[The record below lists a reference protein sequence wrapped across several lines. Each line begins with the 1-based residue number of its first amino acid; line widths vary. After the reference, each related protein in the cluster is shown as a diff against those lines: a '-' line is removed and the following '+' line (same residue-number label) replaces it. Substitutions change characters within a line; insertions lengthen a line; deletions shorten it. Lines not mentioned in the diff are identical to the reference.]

1 MLDPQSPR
9 SAARPEADRPIPVDV
24 TLCLAS
30 HTNVGK
36 TTVARTLLGRDVGE
50 VRDAAHVTQ
59 VSEPHELQASPAGD
73 RLVLWDTPGF
83 GDSVRLARRLAHAG
97 QPIGWLLTEVW
108 DRFRDRP
115 FWMAQKAI
123 RAVVDHADVVLYLV
137 DASDPQDG
145 GAALRAE
152 LEVLTRLGR
161 PVLVLLNQLGQPR
174 SPQDESDEVEA
185 WRRRTMTPSFP
196 VVCGVLALD
205 AFARCW
211 VQEGALLEAVA
222 ALLPD
227 ERRAGFARLQ
237 AGWRARQEA
246 VFEGS
251 IAVLAERLVDAALD
265 HEPVAAAPLAQR
277 LRHAAE
283 AALRDGRTDG
293 PRAGAMLAL
302 AQRLQQRVRDDTDR
316 LIRLH
321 GLDGRA
327 GEVVLR
333 RMDDSYAVAMPVD
346 ESTSAVVG
354 GVVSSLFGGAIAGLK
369 VDVAAG
375 GLTLGGG
382 MLAGAVAGALGG
394 AGVARGWNVWS
405 GRESPRVSWSDAALG
420 VALQEALLGYLA
432 VAHYGRGR
440 GRWREAE
447 HAPFWPQAV
456 QATVDSHRVAWVT
469 WLSARSAHAGGDRS
483 SPQVD
488 RAAQRERLRNDAR
501 AMLDRMGRDL
511 LARLYPQAAADWAAP
526 VTPPPYPSSEAASR

>member
-1 MLDPQSPR
+1 MPAPR
-9 SAARPEADRPIPVDV
+9 MPPLAAASVAHGPIPVDV

-59 VSEPHELQASPAGD
+59 LAEPHELQASPDGD

-108 DRFRDRP
+108 DRLRDRP

-123 RAVVDHADVVLYLV
+123 RAVIDHADVVLYLA

-174 SPQDESDEVEA
+174 SPQEEADEIGI
-185 WRRRTMTPSFP
+185 WRSRTMTPSFP
-196 VVCGVLALD
+196 VVRGVLALD

-211 VQEGALLEAVA
+211 VQEGALLDAVA
-222 ALLPD
+222 PLLPD
-227 ERRAGFARLQ
+227 DRRDGFARLRV
-237 AGWRARQEA
+237 AWRARHEA
-246 VFEGS
+246 VFEAS
-251 IAVLAERLVDAALD
+251 MAVLAERLADAALD
-265 HEPVAAAPLAQR
+265 HEPVAGVPLARR

-283 AALRDGRTDG
+283 ATLRDGRADG
-293 PRAGAMLAL
+293 PRSDAMRAL
-302 AQRLQQRVRDDTDR
+302 AGRQQQRVREDTDR

-333 RMDDSYAVAMPVD
+333 RMDDSYAVSMPVD
-346 ESTSAVVG
+346 ESSSAVVG
-354 GVVSSLFGGAIAGLK
+354 GVVSSLLGGALAGLK
-369 VDVAAG
+369 VDAAAG

-394 AGVARGWNVWS
+394 AGMARGWNVWS
-405 GRESPRVSWSDAALG
+405 GREIPRVSWSDAALA

-440 GRWREAE
+440 GRWRDAE

-456 QATVDSHRVAWVT
+456 QATLEHHRTDWTA
-469 WLSARSAHAGGDRS
+469 WLSTRSADVAKERGSQADDQA
-483 SPQVD
+483 SP
-488 RAAQRERLRNDAR
+488 RERLRTDGQV
-501 AMLDRMGRDL
+501 MLERMGRDL
-511 LARLYPQAAADWAAP
+511 LRRLYPQAAGDWAAP
-526 VTPPPYPSSEAASR
+526 VNRPPPSSSAVASR